1 MYRLTVKSGKGI
13 MAMKDSL
20 RFHMY
25 NKDLIEKEIPKDNK
39 SGLEM
44 NYKELK
50 HAFFGK
56 KRN

>member
-1 MYRLTVKSGKGI
+1 MYKLCNKSGKGI

-25 NKDLIEKEIPKDNK
+25 NRDLRELEIPKERK

-50 HAFFGK
+50 YAFFGK
-56 KRN
+56 KGN